1 MSDSDR
7 LIADLNPR
15 FGTPGVTIQQ
25 GQGGLPRVAVST
37 PEAEAHVYLHGA
49 HVAHYQ
55 PRGQRPVLFMSGSSH
70 FAPGKAI
77 RGGVPVIFPW
87 FGANAKDPKAPAHG
101 FARTHLWD
109 LREVKRREGDGA
121 VTVSLSLKPSPA
133 SRALWPHEFEATFE
147 VTVGPA
153 LEMALHVRNSGDA
166 AFTFEEALHTYL
178 AVNDVRNV
186 TVEGLAG
193 REYIDKVD
201 GAKRK
206 KQPPGPM
213 RIEGETDRVYL
224 NTPDTVT
231 VNEASPGPGGRRRL
245 SVSKQNSAAT
255 VVWNPWIAKAAAMA
269 DFGDYEWTGMICVE
283 TANVAEHAV
292 TLAPGQT
299 HVMRAVVQAG

>member
-1 MSDSDR
+1 MSDAASLVAELGR
-7 LIADLNPR
+7 R
-15 FGTPGVTIQQ
+15 FNIPGVKFET
-25 GQGGLPRVAVST
+25 GQGGLPRVSVST
-37 PEAEAHVYLHGA
+37 PAAEAHVYLHGA
-49 HVAHYQ
+49 HVTHFQ

-70 FAPGKAI
+70 FAPGKPI

-101 FARTHLWD
+101 FARTQPWD
-109 LREVKRREGDGA
+109 LREVKRRGGDGT
-121 VTVSLSLKPSPA
+121 VTVSLALKPSPA
-133 SRALWPHEFEATFE
+133 SRALWPHEFEATFD

-153 LEMALHVRNSGDA
+153 LEMALHVRNTGDS

-178 AVNDVRNV
+178 ALGDVRKV

-201 GAKRK
+201 GAKRR

-231 VNEASPGPGGRRRL
+231 VNEAPSGAAGGRRL

-255 VVWNPWIAKAAAMA
+255 VVWNPWVAKAAAMA
-269 DFGDYEWTGMICVE
+269 DFGDDEWPGMICVE
-283 TANVAEHAV
+283 TANVADHAV
-292 TLAPGQT
+292 TLAPGQS